1 MNNQTHHLDDFAKTT
16 EPGVSNE
23 HARAIYESLRPALAT
38 EGSSGATQ
46 QKPAP
51 PQNGRVNERELLT
64 AADVARMLAIGERS
78 VWRKSQDGRL
88 PPPIKVG
95 GSTRWAKTSIR
106 DWMEHLATTTDNRLP
121 RRLRRGK

>member
-1 MNNQTHHLDDFAKTT
+1 MNNQHRPLDVFSQTT
-16 EPGVSNE
+16 QPRVSSE
-23 HARAIYESLRPALAT
+23 QARAIYEALQRAIAIR
-38 EGSSGATQ
+38 GSARAAQ
-46 QKPAP
+46 QKPTP
-51 PQNGRVNERELLT
+51 PQNGRAEERELLT

-78 VWRKSQDGRL
+78 VWRKAQDGRL

-106 DWMEHLATTTDNRLP
+106 DWIEHLANTADNRLP

>member
-1 MNNQTHHLDDFAKTT
+1 MNNQHRPLDVFSQANQ
-16 EPGVSNE
+16 PRVSSE
-23 HARAIYESLRPALAT
+23 QARAIHEAMQRAIAIR
-38 EGSSGATQ
+38 GSARATQ

-51 PQNGRVNERELLT
+51 PQNGRAEERELLT
-64 AADVARMLAIGERS
+64 VADVARMLAIGERS
-78 VWRKSQDGRL
+78 VWRKAQDGRL

-106 DWMEHLATTTDNRLP
+106 DWIEHLANNADNRLP